1 MQKINTLTNTISSI
15 AMLALAAL
23 PIAALATGAQAA
35 PASVKVADLNLA
47 SQAGVTA
54 FNHRAESA
62 PDPDHRRLA
71 AHAAHASSP
80 VNAMRTQ
87 SSVRRS
93 RVLNLCAPMILAS
106 LAELVTRLLQPF
118 CTRICPMFCSM

>member
-54 FNHRAESA
+54 FNHRADYAARKFCNTELPLSA
-62 PDPDHRRLA
+62 RANCREGVRVELSEKLDAIRSAQVSRA
-71 AHAAHASSP
+71 ATTFAA
-80 VNAMRTQ
+80 R
-87 SSVRRS
+87 
-93 RVLNLCAPMILAS
+93 
-106 LAELVTRLLQPF
+106 
-118 CTRICPMFCSM
+118 